1 MEFLSDVFSVKIFSV
16 LQLDWEKNNVYVP
29 PRPYSALSIRLKGN
43 AVFTDDQRSVSA
55 NDMDILYMPAGVGYH
70 LSSGPEHLIVVHFDV
85 PETKQNYF
93 EVFSPA
99 NADAYLDIF
108 TTMDRIWQQKKPG
121 FYLRCTAMLY
131 RLLEMLLYQS
141 NTHPDNADSE
151 KIKPAVRYI
160 HEHYR
165 DNQLT
170 VFDLCRLLGISDTY
184 FRKLFYRVYGTTPNR
199 YINELRI
206 TYAEELLY
214 SGYYTVEDV
223 AERAGFCDA
232 KYFSTVFKKLRGY
245 PPRRIKPSASE
256 KGL

>member
-1 MEFLSDVFSVKIFSV
+1 MDFLSDVFSVKIFSV

-43 AVFTDDQRSVSA
+43 AVFSDEARSLSA
-55 NDMDILYMPAGVGYH
+55 GDMDILFMPAGVGYH
-70 LSSGPEHLIVVHFDV
+70 LTSGAEQLIVVHFDV
-85 PETKQNYF
+85 PETKQNCF

-99 NADAYLDIF
+99 NADAFLEIF
-108 TTMDRIWQQKKPG
+108 TAMNRVWQQKKPG
-121 FYLRCTAMLY
+121 YYLRCTAMLY
-131 RLLEMLLYQS
+131 RLLEMLLMGSS
-141 NTHPDNADSE
+141 NAAASTDSE

-170 VFDLCRLLGISDTY
+170 VFDLCQLLGISDTY
-184 FRKLFYRVYGTTPNR
+184 FRKLFFRVYGTTPNR

-214 SGYYTVEDV
+214 TGYYTVEEV
-223 AERAGFCDA
+223 AERSGFCDA
-232 KYFSTVFKKLRGY
+232 KYFSTVFKKLRGC
-245 PPRRIKPSASE
+245 PPRHVKPNIARRN
-256 KGL
+256 